1 MEKVVVL
8 DSGGQYC
15 HLIARKVR
23 ELGVY
28 AEIRPVGTKVR
39 SLAGYAGIIIS
50 GGPASVFE
58 PQSPQPDPTL
68 FSLKTPILG
77 ICYGQHLMAQHLHGK
92 VEPGRRLA
100 ADGTATEGSAREFG
114 DAELMVK
121 SRRSIFAGLNGL
133 ERVWMNHGDHV
144 SELPPRFRAL
154 ASTRDCR
161 IAAIGDDSRRFFGV
175 QFHPEVSH
183 TPHGG
188 KILSNFLFRICGCRP
203 GWQPANQV
211 EELEAAVRR
220 KAGPRN
226 VLFFLSGG
234 VDSTVAFTLAERAL
248 GPERVHGIYVD
259 TGFMR
264 HGETQEIE
272 RLFQRLNL
280 GQLEV
285 IDASKQFFEA
295 LRGVVDP
302 EEKRK
307 IIGGLFV
314 DIQDR
319 ILARPRYR
327 SGNWMLGQGTIY
339 PDTIESG
346 GTKHAAVIKTH
357 HNRVDRIQQLIAE
370 KRVLEPLAHF
380 YKDEVRH
387 LGRALGVPD
396 GVLRRHPFPGP
407 GLAIRC
413 ICSARRLQPE
423 PDPEIAALAQ
433 EAGYQAFLLPLQSV
447 GIQGDSRTYR
457 KLTVLHGAEIHH
469 ERLCEWT
476 TRITNRFPQTNRVAV
491 SVWPETLTPAEWH
504 IGRATLNPKRIRLLR
519 QADHLVTQFLRD
531 NFLYDL
537 IWQCPVVLLPFS
549 RNRGETVALRPIS
562 SVDGM
567 TAEVVHIP
575 VPLLKQLAAQLAGLG
590 GIDAV
595 LFDISNKPP
604 STIEWE

>member
-28 AEIRPVGTKVR
+28 AEILPVGTKAR
-39 SLAGYAGIIIS
+39 RLAGYAGIIIS

-58 PQSPQPDPTL
+58 PKSPQPDPAL
-68 FSLKTPILG
+68 FELKTPILG
-77 ICYGQHLMAQHLHGK
+77 ICYGQHLMAHHLHGK
-92 VEPGRRLA
+92 VEPGRRLTQ
-100 ADGTATEGSAREFG
+100 GGETAGSAAREFG
-114 DAELMVK
+114 DAELTIK
-121 SRRSIFAGLNGL
+121 SSKSIFAGLNGR
-133 ERVWMNHGDHV
+133 ERVWMNHGDFV
-144 SELPPRFRAL
+144 SKLPPGFKAL

-161 IAAIGDDSRRFFGV
+161 IAAIGDDSRRFFGL
-175 QFHPEVSH
+175 QFHPEVTH
-183 TPHGG
+183 TPHGI
-188 KILSNFLFRICGCRP
+188 KILGNFLFRICGCKP
-203 GWQPANQV
+203 GWQPANQT
-211 EELEAAVRR
+211 EELESAIRR
-220 KAGPRN
+220 KVGLRS

-234 VDSTVAFTLAERAL
+234 VDSTVAFTLTERAL

-264 HGETQEIE
+264 HGETREIE
-272 RLFQRLNL
+272 ELFEQLKL

-285 IDASKQFFEA
+285 ADARKQFFAA

-307 IIGGLFV
+307 IIGDLFV
-314 DIQDR
+314 DVQDR
-319 ILARPRYR
+319 VLSRPRYR
-327 SGNWMLGQGTIY
+327 SGKWMLGQGTIY

-357 HNRVDRIQQLIAE
+357 HNRVDRIRQMIAE

-413 ICSARRLQPE
+413 ICSPRRLPPE
-423 PDPEIAALAQ
+423 PDAGIAALA
-433 EAGYQAFLLPLQSV
+433 EESGYGAFLLPLQSV
-447 GIQGDSRTYR
+447 GIQGDARTYR
-457 KLTVLHGAEIHH
+457 KLTILHGGEIHH
-469 ERLCEWT
+469 ERLCELT
-476 TRITNRFPQTNRVAV
+476 TRITNGFPQTNRVAI
-491 SVWPETLTPAEWH
+491 SVWPETLNPGEWH
-504 IGRATLNPKRIRLLR
+504 IRPASLTPARTRLLR
-519 QADHLVTQFLRD
+519 QADHVVTRFLHD

-549 RNRGETVALRPIS
+549 RNRGETIALRPIS

-575 VPLLKQLAAQLAGLG
+575 VPLLKQLATQLRNLG
-590 GIDAV
+590 GVDAV